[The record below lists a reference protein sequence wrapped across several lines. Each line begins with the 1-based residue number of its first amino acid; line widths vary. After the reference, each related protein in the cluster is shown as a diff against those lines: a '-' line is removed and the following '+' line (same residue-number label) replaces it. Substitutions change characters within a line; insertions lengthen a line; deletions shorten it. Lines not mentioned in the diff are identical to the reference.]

1 MSGNHN
7 SGRKPNPDK
16 VLEMPLPGVQPQ
28 RIMSPPLFS
37 DKRALVVYRQI
48 AKLLYQR
55 GLWRAEF
62 AVATAMLAALWT
74 DFCDYRTVEDVQGQI
89 KVVRALRP
97 LLADMGLTAAS
108 MSRLAAPSPSKAEAE
123 AVAEVAEIWDADL
136 LV

>member
-16 VLEMPLPGVQPQ
+16 VLEIPLPGEQPL
-28 RIMSPPLFS
+28 RIMSPPLFA

-62 AVATAMLAALWT
+62 AVATAMLASLYV
-74 DFCDYRTVEDVQGQI
+74 DFVDFRTVEDVQGQI